1 MNIIQNEFLGC
12 TTAVR
17 IETETE
23 FERLR
28 EWMSINNLF
37 LINGEPA
44 VKMKYPGNAA
54 FGIARDVNSMCV
66 YWSKIGDIMSSNY
79 KICSVHEFFAEEKS
93 APIDVDVT
101 VKEEITD
108 VTNDMLALEIK
119 EKPEG
124 NSIESNIDRI
134 VELIP
139 VIESKKNIVVTKDN
153 YKDFT
158 KKGEG
163 LIPTYRKEATDL
175 KKKLSM
181 IKKSYLEPYSIFEG
195 KVKMVIDALNG
206 TADLLAKNCDVFE
219 QERKNELRKSRQ
231 ETIDQL
237 KDVLITRKMISQEY
251 ADQFVFDEKWLNA
264 SCSMKRFKE
273 EVEKQFNTLIE
284 KERNDKRNLDLI
296 EKSIVS
302 QCQMTGIDEKTIKRE
317 KYLLLLQQ
325 GVNLGDIVT
334 AITKDIEMIKKN
346 TDSIIENQRKQ
357 QHEQDL
363 ANQKKHAEEEKNKA
377 LEDLKKQLEKKKE
390 ADTQNDIRNHAN
402 EKTGEV
408 YAKSSSDFIK
418 VKIQP
423 NQGDPDKKYSYTF
436 DFEGDFSSIL
446 TLNRFMQV
454 LSEINS
460 TFKFERK

>member
-1 MNIIQNEFLGC
+1 MNIVQNEFLGC

-28 EWMSINNLF
+28 EWMSISNLF

-66 YWSKIGDIMSSNY
+66 YWSKIGDLMSSNY
-79 KICSVHEFFAEEKS
+79 KICSAHEFFAAEKS
-93 APIDVDVT
+93 APIDVDVK
-101 VKEEITD
+101 VKDEITE

-124 NSIESNIDRI
+124 NTIESNIDRI

-139 VIESKKNIVVTKDN
+139 AIESKKNIVVTKNN

-237 KDVLITRKMISQEY
+237 KNVLITRKMITQEY
-251 ADQFVFDEKWLNA
+251 ANQFVFDEKWLNA
-264 SCSMKRFKE
+264 SCSVKRFKE

-284 KERNDKRNLDLI
+284 KERNDKQNLDLI

-302 QCQMTGIDEKTIKRE
+302 QCQMTGIDEKIIKRE
-317 KYLLLLQQ
+317 KYILLLQQ
-325 GVNLGDIVT
+325 NVNLGDIVT
-334 AITKDIEMIKKN
+334 AITEDIEMIKKN
-346 TDSIIENQRKQ
+346 TDSIIENQRQ
-357 QHEQDL
+357 QQY
-363 ANQKKHAEEEKNKA
+363 EEEKNKA
-377 LEDLKKQLEKKKE
+377 LNNLKKELVKNNDAE
-390 ADTQNDIRNHAN
+390 TQNITRVHAN

-408 YAKSSSDFIK
+408 YAESSEDFIK

-423 NQGDPDKKYSYTF
+423 NQGDPNKRYSYTF
-436 DFEGDFSSIL
+436 SFEGDFSSIL